1 MTTPAASPKPP
12 QQRVLF
18 FGTPDIF
25 SNAVLGPLLTRGVN
39 IVGVV
44 MPGVQPN
51 LELQN
56 IGGIPIVQNPN
67 HSTIEKLALE
77 HHIPLNY
84 VQDLASS
91 KFQNEIAQFKADYIL
106 VACFP
111 YKLPHTLC
119 QAARIAALNLHPSLL
134 PAYRGPY
141 PVFWQLRNGEIK
153 TGVTLH
159 LLSDEIDAGDIILQ
173 TEVPLRAGL
182 RGRAIETRLGEFGAK
197 LFLEAL
203 RLYQLNNVNAQPQS
217 WIQASYMPAPKY
229 DDFEICPTWPARR
242 AFGFIRGT
250 EEWNR
255 AYQIKINGKTVY
267 IKTAMAYSPSGKID
281 NPYALDDNY
290 ITMQFSPGLVN
301 AYIESIS

>member
-1 MTTPAASPKPP
+1 MTSPARLSKPP
-12 QQRVLF
+12 QHRVLF
-18 FGTPDIF
+18 FGMPDIF
-25 SNAVLGPLLTRGVN
+25 SYAVLGPLLIRGVN
-39 IVGVV
+39 VVGVV

-51 LELQN
+51 QELQN

-77 HHIPLNY
+77 RHIPVSY
-84 VQDLASS
+84 VQDISS
-91 KFQNEIAQFKADYIL
+91 GKFLKEIEQNKPDYIL

-111 YKLPHTLC
+111 HKLPPAIW
-119 QAARIAALNLHPSLL
+119 QAARIACLNLHPSLL

-141 PVFWQLRNGEIK
+141 PIFWQLKNGELK

-159 LLSDEIDAGDIILQ
+159 LINDEIDAGDIVLQ
-173 TEVPLRAGL
+173 SEVPLRAGM

-203 RLYQLNNVNAQPQS
+203 RLYQLKNINIQPQS
-217 WIQASYMPAPKY
+217 WIQASYMPVPRY
-229 DDFEICPTWPARR
+229 DDFEISSAWSARH
-242 AFGFIRGT
+242 AFSFIRGT

-255 AYQIKINGKTVY
+255 SYQIKLDSKTVY
-267 IKTAMAYSPSGKID
+267 IKTVMAYSPSGTI
-281 NPYALDDNY
+281 NSSYELDDNY